1 MVGHL
6 SNNTDNGFPIVP
18 RPIKSLPHSNK
29 QIIAKMV
36 DGMLNFLVLYFDEN
50 QTKIVKQDPNSMY

>member
-6 SNNTDNGFPIVP
+6 SNNTGNKFPRFP
-18 RPIKSLPHSNK
+18 RPVKSLPHSNK
-29 QIIAKMV
+29 QVIAKTGH
-36 DGMLNFLVLYFDEN
+36 DMLNFLVLYFDEN